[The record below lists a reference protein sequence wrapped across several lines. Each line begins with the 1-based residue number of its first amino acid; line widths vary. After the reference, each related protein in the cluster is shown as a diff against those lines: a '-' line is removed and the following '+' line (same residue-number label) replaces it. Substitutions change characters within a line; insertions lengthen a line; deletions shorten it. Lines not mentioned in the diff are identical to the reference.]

1 MNVRLE
7 VVEGPKTGTVVHV
20 PGPRFLIG
28 RDPRCQLRPHS
39 QAVSTFHC
47 VVLIEADQVRV
58 QDLGSTNGTLV
69 NERCLR
75 RNETMRLRDGD
86 RLQIARLIF
95 AVRVLAAERPAPEP
109 APAADRPQ
117 PEAQPPGTESAIFNW
132 LTDTGP
138 DHDSDH
144 DHDALPRD
152 LSSRTLLLP
161 APGLDDDTDAGAGK
175 GKGADIGSDRA
186 TAATSDPNLFT
197 YHRDDP
203 HTGAACFG
211 LSPLQFDGPDPIR
224 ALHATL
230 MDWLRAP
237 ASRPPR
243 LLLDLDAVDAL
254 PPSLY
259 ALLRDLDAR
268 CRDQLGAV
276 RLCNAASPIRTW
288 LKTLNLDATIQV
300 FDRLDHVLEAPW
312 DA

>member
-7 VVEGPKTGTVVHV
+7 VVEGPRTGTVVPV

-47 VVLIEADQVRV
+47 AVLIDENQVRV

-86 RLQIARLIF
+86 RLQVARLIF
-95 AVRVLAAERPAPEP
+95 AVRVVADPP
-109 APAADRPQ
+109 APAPLSQ
-117 PEAQPPGTESAIFNW
+117 PSAVAGHGPGPHLEVEPAPPGTESAIFNW
-132 LTDTGP
+132 LTDAGTVAEI
-138 DHDSDH
+138 DH
-144 DHDALPRD
+144 DHDHDHDSGPRD
-152 LSSRTLLLP
+152 LSSRTLMLP
-161 APGLDDDTDAGAGK
+161 SPGLDDEDAGPAPSESSS
-175 GKGADIGSDRA
+175 GADRFS
-186 TAATSDPNLFT
+186 

-211 LSPLQFDGPDPIR
+211 LSPLQFDGPESVR
-224 ALHATL
+224 ALHASL
-230 MDWLRAP
+230 MAWSRAP

-243 LLLDLDAVDAL
+243 LVLDLDAVDDL

-259 ALLRDLDAR
+259 ALLRDLDAQ

-276 RLCNAASPIRTW
+276 RLCHAPASVVNW
-288 LKTLNLDATIQV
+288 LKTLRLDATIQR
-300 FDRLDHVLEAPW
+300 FNRLDDALAAPW
-312 DA
+312 D